1 MPWKSCNVMDMRVEF
16 ISRAIGG
23 REAISSLC
31 REYGIS
37 RVTGYKWLNR
47 YNAKGSVLEASIE
60 ETRRPHRSPG
70 QTAFGKIQRV
80 LELRR
85 TEGWGARKLRELLL
99 REGIELPVI
108 TIHRI
113 LRRHGLIPA
122 KDIHRPATRRFERA
136 NPNDL
141 WQMDFKG
148 EYRLSAGYCYPL
160 SLLDD
165 HSRYAVGLYALSNQ
179 KGDAVQRCLIDAF
192 EQYGVPSAILLDHGV
207 PWWGRLNHQGLTWL
221 TVFLMKQGIELLWSG
236 VGHPQTQG
244 KVERFHRTLKDSIW
258 HKGKPDNL
266 PGWQRFLDGFR
277 DVYNRI
283 RPHEA
288 LNMSVPAEHYR
299 PSPRAYNPCPPEW
312 EYPEGVLV
320 KRLNSQGSLAY
331 KEKRYFVCEALA
343 NEQVQVEEVDSLLL
357 VKYRNTYIRE
367 VCLETGRTYSPV
379 HPDKKNKPKSQV

>member
-1 MPWKSCNVMDMRVEF
+1 MPWKSRSVMEMRVGF
-16 ISRAIGG
+16 ISRTAGG
-23 REAISSLC
+23 RESISSLC

-37 RVTGYKWLNR
+37 RVTGYKWLGR
-47 YNAKGSVLEASIE
+47 YRAKGSVFEASE
-60 ETRRPHRSPG
+60 EGSRRPHRCPT
-70 QTAFGKIQRV
+70 QTESLKAGRV

-85 TEGWGARKLRELLL
+85 DEGWGARKLRELLL
-99 REGIELPVI
+99 REGIDLPVI

-113 LRRHGLIPA
+113 LRRHGLVPG
-122 KDIHRPATRRFERA
+122 KDVHRPATKRFERA

-148 EYRLSAGYCYPL
+148 EYRLGTGYCYPL

-165 HSRYAVGLYALSNQ
+165 HSRYAVGLYALPHQ
-179 KGDAVQRCLIDAF
+179 KGESVQRCLIDVF
-192 EQYGVPSAILLDHGV
+192 ERYGIPSAILMDHGV

-244 KVERFHRTLKDSIW
+244 KVERFHRTLKASIW
-258 HKGKPDNL
+258 HKGKPYDL
-266 PGWQRFLDGFR
+266 AGWQKFFDHFC

-288 LNMSVPAEHYR
+288 LNMSVPADHYR
-299 PSPRAYNPCPPEW
+299 PSTKAYNPCPREW
-312 EYPEGVLV
+312 EYPEGALI
-320 KRLNSQGSLAY
+320 KRLNSQGSLGY
-331 KEKRYFVCEALA
+331 RKKRYFVSEALA
-343 NEQVQVEEVDSLLL
+343 GEPVQVEEVDELLL

-367 VCLETGRTYSPV
+367 IHIESGRTAPPTRPGS
-379 HPDKKNKPKSQV
+379 NKSG